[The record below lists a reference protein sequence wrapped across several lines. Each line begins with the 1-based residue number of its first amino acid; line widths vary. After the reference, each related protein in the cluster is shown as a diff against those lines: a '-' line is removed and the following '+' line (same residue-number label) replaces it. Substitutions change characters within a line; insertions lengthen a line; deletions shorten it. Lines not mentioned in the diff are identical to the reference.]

1 MKKRIVSLLLCL
13 VMALSMLPGT
23 AWASVGD
30 LLRNTPA
37 ENQAL
42 LDELAAMTGGTTE
55 EARAML
61 EQLGLLDENG
71 QLKTDYTLSLN
82 GKEYTL
88 DDAEALLEDPDTDL
102 SQVGYVD
109 GTPIA
114 LGDLKTILEI
124 ERELQRIQETYFS
137 GTTFSEESLR
147 SLNSLLDQLQAQG
160 LTPMAAEGGPVSFL
174 NNKVVDV
181 SQLQEI
187 PLESGYNYGYS
198 GYFYINHNTQ
208 SGETVSFDITLDPG
222 SLGTVLERVDVSSLS
237 PLLASSPSR

>member
-1 MKKRIVSLLLCL
+1 M
-13 VMALSMLPGT
+13 
-23 AWASVGD
+23 GD

-71 QLKTDYTLSLN
+71 QLKTDYTLSLD

-88 DDAEALLEDPDTDL
+88 DEAEALLEDPDTDL
-102 SQVGYVD
+102 SRVGYVD

-137 GTTFSEESLR
+137 GTAFSEESLR
-147 SLNSLLDQLQAQG
+147 SLNSLLDQLQTQG
-160 LTPMAAEGGPVSFL
+160 LTPMAAEGGPL
-174 NNKVVDV
+174 R
-181 SQLQEI
+181 QG
-187 PLESGYNYGYS
+187 SGK
-198 GYFYINHNTQ
+198 
-208 SGETVSFDITLDPG
+208 
-222 SLGTVLERVDVSSLS
+222 
-237 PLLASSPSR
+237 